1 MRVDLPSG
9 HWAELRDNLL
19 RGDVRFARKAM
30 KITFDRDDART
41 VDLSFEDDVTGA
53 LLYRMIV
60 AWDIGQTLPRNA
72 QTLELAQGILD
83 LLDEADYKAL
93 ATAIRPMYLK
103 VMERPAD
110 DEESPKGA
118 SGDTVISSSG
128 GLESPGLAIPSTTP
142 TST

>member
-30 KITFDRDDART
+30 KITIDRDDART
-41 VDLSFEDDVTGA
+41 VDLSFEDEVTGA

-60 AWDIGQTLPRNA
+60 GWDIGQTLPRNA

-83 LLDEADYKAL
+83 MLDDQDYKAL
-93 ATAIRPMYLK
+93 AKAVRPMYLK

-110 DEESPKGA
+110 DEDTPKGA
-118 SGDTVISSSG
+118 FDGTGTSSSAA
-128 GLESPGLAIPSTTP
+128 LESPGPAIPS
-142 TST
+142 STDIST

>member
-30 KITFDRDDART
+30 KITWDRDDSRT
-41 VDLSFEDDVTGA
+41 VDLSFEDEVTGA

-60 AWDIGQTLPRNA
+60 AWDVGQTLPRNA

-83 LLDEADYKAL
+83 MLDDEDYKAL
-93 ATAIRPMYLK
+93 AKAIRPMYLK

-110 DEESPKGA
+110 DESPKDE
-118 SGDTVISSSG
+118 SGPTGISSSDG
-128 GLESPGLAIPSTTP
+128 QVPPGLAIPSTSA

>member
-60 AWDIGQTLPRNA
+60 AWDVGQTLPRNA

-83 LLDEADYKAL
+83 MLDDEDYKAL
-93 ATAIRPMYLK
+93 AKAVRPMYLK

-110 DEESPKGA
+110 DEESPKGG
-118 SGDTVISSSG
+118 SGDTGISSSDG
-128 GLESPGLAIPSTTP
+128 QVSPGLAIPSISDG
-142 TST
+142 ST